1 MPKSRKGFA
10 TVIICLQVHP
20 ESAGY
25 INLRLQKYSFS
36 QMFFV

>member
-1 MPKSRKGFA
+1 MLKRRENLA

-25 INLRLQKYSFS
+25 INLRLRKYSFS